1 MFQPLKGIKVID
13 LSLAGCGPS
22 ATKVLAEYG
31 ADVIWVEPP
40 WGTSTRTVHK
50 FDFYTVGKRS
60 ITLNLKAPEGH
71 DVMVK
76 LLETADIFVS
86 NYRPGGI
93 RRLGLDYESVKKIN
107 PKIVYATVNGY
118 GDYGEERD
126 LPGYD
131 TNAFWAEGGL
141 LKDFAEE
148 GTILVPPAAV
158 GDIATGLTL
167 AGGIMAAMYNREKT
181 GEGCHVFTSL
191 LAQAVY
197 MNHDALVE
205 VQYGEKY
212 PKSRKA
218 PRRSLL
224 NTYQCGDG
232 GWITIAVTVDFERY
246 FPGIMRAI
254 GREDLIGD
262 PRFQSIDDTTY
273 ARAPEMVRILDEGFA
288 KLTQA
293 EALKRLQSADI
304 PAYKVQGTA
313 DLLDDPQVHANNMI
327 YQLPVTTPPKENQEC
342 IYVPATPVKFDTLD
356 SGVACNVTRGPRLG
370 ENTTE
375 ILKEYGYSDEAI
387 ASMAEKHIT
396 TLPENYTGEKKCCNK

>member
-60 ITLNLKAPEGH
+60 ITLNLKEPEGH

-86 NYRPGGI
+86 NYRPG
-93 RRLGLDYESVKKIN
+93 
-107 PKIVYATVNGY
+107 
-118 GDYGEERD
+118 
-126 LPGYD
+126 
-131 TNAFWAEGGL
+131 
-141 LKDFAEE
+141 EE

-293 EALKRLQSADI
+293 EALERLQSADI